1 VSEREVLHQVLDDLK
16 REAGLR
22 YADLRFVEEQTERVR
37 VRNGRLDACDTAR
50 ERGVGV
56 RVLIDQA
63 WGFASA
69 PGLDVDRVRRAARR
83 AVEVARASAKLV
95 TERVSLAHVTG
106 SPARGRYATRLYRDP
121 FSVPLDEKVADLAAP
136 TERMLKGASVV
147 RTAEAHMRWTRQRKI
162 LVTSEGT
169 DIEQEFTYGG
179 AGMHCIA
186 VSSDGHTQRRSYPT
200 FMDGDPGQGGY
211 ERVTLMRMTDAAEIV
226 RDEAVALLKAEPLP
240 AGKRVVI
247 LEGSQLALQVHESCG
262 HPAEL
267 DRALGTE
274 VSLAGGS
281 FLRPAMLGRF
291 TYGSSKVNLTAEAL
305 TPGGLGTFGWDD
317 EGTPATRT
325 PIVKEG
331 LFVGYL
337 SSRETA
343 ARIGTRP
350 SGAMRASGYARPP
363 LIRMV
368 NVNLE
373 PDPKGGTLEE
383 LIADTDD
390 GLLIA
395 TNKSW
400 SIDDLRLNF
409 QFGCEVAWEIRKGKL
424 GRMFRDPVYTGITPR
439 FWRGCDAVCGNTAW
453 KLWGIL
459 NCGKGEPGQ
468 VMHVSHGAA
477 PARFIDVEVGHG

>member
-1 VSEREVLHQVLDDLK
+1 
-16 REAGLR
+16 
-22 YADLRFVEEQTERVR
+22 
-37 VRNGRLDACDTAR
+37 
-50 ERGVGV
+50 
-56 RVLIDQA
+56 
-63 WGFASA
+63 
-69 PGLDVDRVRRAARR
+69 
-83 AVEVARASAKLV
+83 
-95 TERVSLAHVTG
+95 
-106 SPARGRYATRLYRDP
+106 
-121 FSVPLDEKVADLAAP
+121 
-136 TERMLKGASVV
+136 
-147 RTAEAHMRWTRQRKI
+147 
-162 LVTSEGT
+162 
-169 DIEQEFTYGG
+169 
-179 AGMHCIA
+179 
-186 VSSDGHTQRRSYPT
+186 
-200 FMDGDPGQGGY
+200 
-211 ERVTLMRMTDAAEIV
+211 MTDAAEIV